1 MIFAKKRFFYAEI
14 SVRMSSA
21 RDSPAIAGF
30 ASSEA
35 ASARLSDVDLMLRGR
50 HVWRLLSGIRFPA
63 LRFFF
68 FCRVCNRIFIP
79 QHYIPLRSDL
89 FGTEVFFAFW
99 DTWRFSGIFFTI
111 GGFRHVLKPLS
122 LVFRRGA
129 IIALF
134 GHCQRLLVRG
144 TYAPFIWRRNPF
156 AAARSGFWRPVLTY
170 SIN

>member
-1 MIFAKKRFFYAEI
+1 
-14 SVRMSSA
+14 
-21 RDSPAIAGF
+21 
-30 ASSEA
+30 
-35 ASARLSDVDLMLRGR
+35 MLRGR
-50 HVWRLLSGIRFPA
+50 HVWRLLSGVRFPA

-79 QHYIPLRSDL
+79 QNCIPLRLDF
-89 FGTEVFFAFW
+89 FGTEVFRLLGYVAFFGYIFY
-99 DTWRFSGIFFTI
+99 DWR
-111 GGFRHVLKPLS
+111 FRHVLKPLS

-134 GHCQRLLVRG
+134 GHYQRLLVRG

-170 SIN
+170 NIN